1 MSSEAPQAPQVTDA
15 SGAKRYEAR
24 LGGKLAGISTY
35 IRTPEL
41 VAFLHT
47 EVEPEYEGRGVGSAL
62 ARTALDEARARGQKV
77 LAACPFIAGWI
88 THHPDYAD
96 LEYQPRSTVS
106 D

>member
-1 MSSEAPQAPQVTDA
+1 MTSEAPQAPQVTDA

-62 ARTALDEARARGQKV
+62 ARAALDEARARGQKV

-88 THHPDYAD
+88 AHHPDYAD
-96 LEYQPRSTVS
+96 LEYQPRSKVS